1 VVAAVLSLAHALG
14 LHVIAEGVETL
25 LQANQ
30 LTALGCPVAQG
41 FLWSPAVP
49 AEQVPGTAQVG
60 TAARPQAVGHRGER
74 SLIDEMMHQIGIA
87 KEGLK

>member
-1 VVAAVLSLAHALG
+1 VAAVLSLAHALG
-14 LHVIAEGVETL
+14 LHVIAEGVETP

-30 LTALGCPVAQG
+30 LVALGCPVAQG

-49 AEQVPGTAQVG
+49 AEQIPSMAKLGTS
-60 TAARPQAVGHRGER
+60 THPRSSGHRGER
-74 SLIDEMMHQIGIA
+74 SLVVEMMHQIGIA